1 MSDPLI
7 WEGLTAKSAYGE
19 YEVEYIGGY
28 WSALRRDADT
38 GHLAVIGQGPSPDH
52 HAAILAAKACAQAD
66 HDQRAA
72 SKGGAA

>member
-7 WEGLTAKSAYGE
+7 WDGLTGYTRHGHHDVE
-19 YEVEYIGGY
+19 YEVEYVGGD
-28 WSALRRDADT
+28 WSALRDDV
-38 GHLAVIGQGPSPDH
+38 VIGRGTAADH